1 MINIY
6 NSLCEGCC
14 NDDCNAKN
22 ICSKC
27 KSIDTCETFKN
38 YVDEYYNIIGKEEDE
53 ELELEE
59 LKNDKRLLNLLIQAR
74 DEYLN
79 DSDNF

>member
-1 MINIY
+1 MIKIY

-27 KSIDTCETFKN
+27 KGIDTCETFKN
-38 YVDEYYNIIGKEEDE
+38 YVDEYYSIIGKKEDE
-53 ELELEE
+53 EL
-59 LKNDKRLLNLLIQAR
+59 
-74 DEYLN
+74 
-79 DSDNF
+79 